1 MTVMAPHSSIYLII
15 TILVTAMGT
24 AFGATS
30 KEFAVES
37 FRTLP
42 NDVSAFINPVR
53 DLNDEDCGLIKVVAS
68 EDFAFSTPLGIVKR
82 VDNVGEIWL
91 YVPRGS
97 KKITIKH
104 PEWGVLRDY
113 AFPVK
118 VESHMTYEIK
128 ISEPVPPAAIVSPEP
143 IVTTVVD
150 TLVLTRVDTLV
161 IAPQKRVMPFRASA
175 MATVAYGGRSSDL
188 SGGVMLMALKR
199 HGAFAHISTDFGKIG
214 PTVGS
219 CDKDGLMG
227 ETLPFYSGR
236 TRHSCLLLNV
246 GAAHRLSGRVTI
258 FEGLGYSYSNV
269 AWELAPSEGGGFVK
283 NTHYSTGGISIEA
296 GVAISLGKVSVS
308 ASAITIKG
316 KEFYGAIGVGYTLG
330 K

>member
-1 MTVMAPHSSIYLII
+1 MAQHRNIYL
-15 TILVTAMGT
+15 TIAAFAIALVS
-24 AFGATS
+24 AFGASAKGFT
-30 KEFAVES
+30 VES

-53 DLNDEDCGLIKVVAS
+53 DLNDEDCGLIKVIAS

-91 YVPRGS
+91 YIPRGS

-113 AFPVK
+113 VFPTK
-118 VESHMTYEIK
+118 IESHITYELRIN
-128 ISEPVPPAAIVSPEP
+128 EPAKPITITVPEP
-143 IVTTVVD
+143 IITTVVD
-150 TLVLTRVDTLV
+150 TFVMTRVDTLV
-161 IAPQKRVMPFRASA
+161 IAPQKRHIPLKAAAIATAS
-175 MATVAYGGRSSDL
+175 YGGRSNDL
-188 SGGVMLMALKR
+188 SAGLMLMTLKR
-199 HGAFAHISTDFGKIG
+199 HGAFVHLSTDFGKIG
-214 PTVGS
+214 STVGS
-219 CDKDGLMG
+219 CGKDGLME

-236 TRHSCLLLNV
+236 TRHSCLLFNA

-269 AWELAPSEGGGFVK
+269 AWELAPSEGGGYVK
-283 NTHYSTGGISIEA
+283 NTHYSTAGISVEA
-296 GVAISLGKVSVS
+296 GVAINFGKVAVT

-316 KEFYGAIGVGYTLG
+316 KDFYGSIGIGYKFG

>member
-1 MTVMAPHSSIYLII
+1 MAKHRSIYL
-15 TILVTAMGT
+15 TIAVLVIAL
-24 AFGATS
+24 GAALGASAKGFT
-30 KEFAVES
+30 VES
-37 FRTLP
+37 FRALP

-53 DLNDEDCGLIKVVAS
+53 DLNDEDCGLIKVIAS

-91 YVPRGS
+91 YIPRGS

-113 AFPVK
+113 VLPAK
-118 VESHMTYEIK
+118 IESHMTYELK
-128 ISEPVPPAAIVSPEP
+128 INEPVKPVTITMPEP

-150 TLVLTRVDTLV
+150 TFVMTRVDTLV
-161 IAPQKRVMPFRASA
+161 IAPQKRRIPFKAAA
-175 MATVAYGGRSSDL
+175 MATAAYGGRSNDFSA
-188 SGGVMLMALKR
+188 GMMLMALKR
-199 HGAFAHISTDFGKIG
+199 HGAFAHLSTDFGKIG

-219 CDKDGLMG
+219 CGKDGLME

-236 TRHSCLLLNV
+236 TRHSCMLFNA
-246 GAAHRLSGRVTI
+246 GAAHRLSEHATI

-269 AWELAPSEGGGFVK
+269 AWELAPSEGGGYVK
-283 NTHYSTGGISIEA
+283 NTHYSTAGLSVEV
-296 GVAISLGKVSVS
+296 GVALNFGKIAVS

-316 KEFYGAIGVGYTLG
+316 KNFYASIGIGYKFG